1 MSKRHRGQAAKEHG
15 FSDLWRRAAI
25 FLLKDSQTTETSM
38 PTWTITQIIVMKAER
53 GYSEIAWVTIS
64 TCTCHRLEFK
74 ISVLNNRHV
83 MKGKERRAMCKHS
96 FPRPSPKNNQ
106 QAIQLIPAD
115 VTGKTGKVF
124 VRGFLSPGHG
134 SFLWSCPAFLGH
146 RVGWLHSRVLRLVT
160 YGG

>member
-15 FSDLWRRAAI
+15 FSDLWRWAAI

-74 ISVLNNRHV
+74 ISVLNNRLCMLWRGKKEGQCANILSLVHRPRITNKLYSWYLLTWQGRQVKSLFADFYLQDMEVFFDHV
-83 MKGKERRAMCKHS
+83 
-96 FPRPSPKNNQ
+96 
-106 QAIQLIPAD
+106 QLFLDIAWD
-115 VTGKTGKVF
+115 
-124 VRGFLSPGHG
+124 GFT
-134 SFLWSCPAFLGH
+134 LGFS
-146 RVGWLHSRVLRLVT
+146 VW
-160 YGG
+160 

>member
-1 MSKRHRGQAAKEHG
+1 MSQRTACQRT
-15 FSDLWRRAAI
+15 WI
-25 FLLKDSQTTETSM
+25 FGPL
-38 PTWTITQIIVMKAER
+38 TQSCNFPFEGLA
-53 GYSEIAWVTIS
+53 
-64 TCTCHRLEFK
+64 
-74 ISVLNNRHV
+74 NNRNINANLNHNTNYSHEGGVGLLWNRLNDDFYLYMPPIGIQDQRPEQSAVHV
-83 MKGKERRAMCKHS
+83 MKGKERRALCKHS
-96 FPRPSPKNNQ
+96 FPSPSPKNNQ
-106 QAIQLIPAD
+106 QAIHLIPAD